1 MRDTD
6 LSALEFDAVLQ
17 LLADCAVSVSG
28 REACTAI
35 RPATDPQQIEENS
48 ERTWQFF
55 RLLEEQLS
63 LPLHE
68 FPDIRP
74 ALQAASHVGAVLDGP
89 RLLEIQTT
97 LAVSRQLAQFF
108 QRHTQPGSLLADL
121 PARLPALPALE
132 QTLGRCLDDS
142 GGLKDEA
149 SPALRTLR
157 RSVRTLRDEIERRL
171 RDQLRSSQLRDLI
184 ADQYIT
190 IRNNRFVIPVRA
202 NFHSRLQGIVQ
213 DRSGSGETVFIEPLF
228 AVALNN
234 RLTLASKEV
243 EAEEHRLLAW
253 LTGLVSQELPQLE
266 HLFDTLT
273 EVDVLHAKVVLAR
286 KQGGTKPRFGGTAF
300 RLTRARHPLLLASGQ
315 AVVPVD
321 LHIPQDKLGLI
332 ISGPNT
338 GGKTAALKTLGLLC
352 LMAHSGL
359 LIPTEEESQLPFLR
373 GVFSDIGDQQS
384 LAHSLSTFSAHIKNV
399 SDILR
404 DAVPPALIV
413 FDEPGGGTDPIEG
426 GALACGLLSHLK
438 DRGIFVAAS
447 THLTPVKLFALADGD
462 YQVAA
467 VNFDLETLTPHY
479 ALDYD
484 TVGQSLGLP
493 MARRLGLSEDVCL
506 AAEASLS
513 HEARQLSEAMTR
525 LETSQAVLDKERGRV
540 AEEWKKAAALRKKH
554 RALLTE
560 AEEHRR
566 RMWQDELA
574 EAKTLVRT
582 LREEGRALVATLRR
596 RATGPQAERHKA
608 QQSLGQFL
616 HEQRG
621 TIARKEHALR
631 PAQSDGPAPPRIG
644 DQVEAQNGKI
654 RGELI
659 ALSGQRARIR
669 SGGFT
674 FEMALNKVRKA
685 GKVKRQRAIHVNV
698 QRADTV
704 QPEVNLLGL
713 RVHEALPR
721 LAEFLDQAMLN
732 RQSSVRVVHG
742 FGSGALRRAIQDF
755 LSQSPYCASYNQ
767 APQNEGGGGATIVN
781 LAG

>member
-1 MRDTD
+1 MREKD
-6 LSALEFDAVLQ
+6 LHALEFHTVLQ
-17 LLADCAVSVSG
+17 LLADCAVSASG
-28 REACTAI
+28 REACVAI
-35 RPATDPQQIEENS
+35 RPVTDPDRIEKES
-48 ERTWQFF
+48 EQTWQFF

-63 LPLHE
+63 LPLRE
-68 FPDIRP
+68 FPDIRL
-74 ALQAASHVGAVLDGP
+74 ALQAARHAGAILEGP

-108 QRHTQPGSLLADL
+108 RRHTEHAPLLADL
-121 PARLPALPALE
+121 PARLPPLPTLE
-132 QTLGRCLDDS
+132 NTLRRCLDDS
-142 GGLKDEA
+142 GNLKDEA

-157 RSVRTLRDEIERRL
+157 RRVRALRDEIERRL
-171 RDQLRSSQLRDLI
+171 RDQLRSSRLKDVI
-184 ADQYIT
+184 ADQYVT
-190 IRNNRFVIPVRA
+190 IRNDRFVIPVRA

-234 RLTLASKEV
+234 RLTLAGKEV
-243 EAEEHRLLAW
+243 EAEEHRLLVW
-253 LTGLVSQELPQLE
+253 LTGLVGQELPQLE
-266 HLFDTLT
+266 RLFSTLT

-286 KQGGTKPRFGGTAF
+286 KQGGSKPSFGGATF
-300 RLTRARHPLLLASGQ
+300 RLNKARHPLLLASGQ
-315 AVVPVD
+315 PVVPID
-321 LHIPQDKLGLI
+321 LSILQGKLGLI
-332 ISGPNT
+332 ITGPNT

-359 LIPTEEESQLPFLR
+359 LIPAEEESQLPFLR
-373 GVFSDIGDQQS
+373 GVFSDIGDEQS
-384 LAHSLSTFSAHIKNV
+384 LERSLSTFSAHIKNV
-399 SDILR
+399 SEILQ
-404 DAVPPALIV
+404 DALPPALIV
-413 FDEPGGGTDPIEG
+413 FDEPGAGTDPIEG

-438 DRGIFVAAS
+438 ERGIFVAAS
-447 THLTPVKLFALADGD
+447 THLTPLKLFALADGD

-467 VNFDLETLTPHY
+467 VNFDLETLTPYY

-493 MARRLGLSEDVCL
+493 MARRLGLSEDVCR
-506 AAEASLS
+506 AAEASFSL
-513 HEARQLSEAMTR
+513 EARQLSEAMTK
-525 LETSQAVLDKERGRV
+525 LGTSQAALDKERARV
-540 AEEWKKAAALRKKH
+540 AEERKEAAALRKK
-554 RALLTE
+554 RQALLAE
-560 AEEHRR
+560 AEENRR
-566 RMWQDELA
+566 RIWQDELA
-574 EAKTLVRT
+574 EAKALVRN
-582 LREEGRALVATLRR
+582 LREEGRALVASLRR
-596 RATGPQAERHKA
+596 RVAGPQAERHKA
-608 QQSLGQFL
+608 QRGLSQFL

-621 TIARKEHALR
+621 AIASKEHALR
-631 PAQSDGPAPPRIG
+631 PAASDRLILPQVG

-654 RGELI
+654 RGELV

-685 GKVKRQRAIHVNV
+685 GKVKRQRAVHVSV
-698 QRADTV
+698 QRADIV

-742 FGSGALRRAIQDF
+742 FGSGALRRAVQDF